1 MFPTNLRSN
10 DMRSKLIAVAI
21 AAGLGITSFSI
32 AAAPA
37 QHKTSTTPAVS
48 SSEVELLKA
57 QLAALQAKVDSL
69 EQRTDAQS
77 DINISNGQAVE
88 KATTVT
94 AASDSKIAA
103 LEKAINNT
111 SLSGK
116 MYFDFSNISQKNS
129 DSGKTSASGTG
140 LDVKRF
146 YLGIDHKFNDIWS
159 ANLTTDFNYVSSD
172 GETNLFVKKA
182 YVQGKFSQAAVF
194 RVGSADM
201 PWIPF
206 VENVYGFRY
215 VENTLTDRLHY
226 ANSADWGLHLGGDI
240 GANKSLNYAVSVVNG
255 NGYKNPGRSKGVDV
269 EGRVGFVPFENMIVA
284 VGGYSGHLGKET
296 QTVSAQNTAQ
306 RGDLMVAYASKVFRL
321 GAEYFT
327 AKNWNNVLSPLA
339 DKADGYSVWGS
350 VPVADKV
357 SLFARYDSAKL
368 SKDLD
373 RSAKDTY
380 YNAGVQFDVTKGFQ
394 LAVVY
399 KHEKGDKSVS
409 APIPPHVQNV
419 KTDEIGVFGQVAF

>member
-1 MFPTNLRSN
+1 
-10 DMRSKLIAVAI
+10 MRSKLIAVAI
-21 AAGLGITSFSI
+21 AAGLGVTSFTA

-37 QHKTSTTPAVS
+37 KHEKTTTTATTQATS
-48 SSEVELLKA
+48 NAEIELLKA

-77 DINISNGQAVE
+77 DINVSNGQAVE
-88 KATTVT
+88 KATTIT
-94 AASDSKIAA
+94 AATDTKVAA

-116 MYFDFSNISQKNS
+116 MYFDFTNINQKNS
-129 DSGKTSASGTG
+129 DTGKTNASGTG

-146 YLGIDHKFNDIWS
+146 YLSVDHKFNDIWS

-182 YVQGKFSQAAVF
+182 YVQGKFDQAAVF

-215 VENTLTDRLHY
+215 VENTLIDRLHY
-226 ANSADWGLHLGGDI
+226 GNSADWGLHLGGDV
-240 GANKSLNYAVSVVNG
+240 GASKSLNYAVSVVNG
-255 NGYKNPGRSKGVDV
+255 NGYKNPSRSKGVDV
-269 EGRVGFVPFENMIVA
+269 EGRVGFVPFEGMIVA
-284 VGGYSGHLGKET
+284 LGGYSGHLGKET

-306 RGDLMVAYASKVFRL
+306 RGDLMVAYASKALRL

-327 AKNWNNVLSPLA
+327 AKDWNNVLSPLS

-350 VPVADKV
+350 VPVADNV

-373 RSAKDTY
+373 RNAKDTY
-380 YNAGVQFDVTKGFQ
+380 YNAGVQFDITKGFQ

-399 KHEKGDKSVS
+399 KHEKGDKSVTS
-409 APIPPHVQNV
+409 PAPPHIQNV